1 MSSSWWLRAIGFC
14 ATISPLCAS
23 FSSMY
28 TSSLLYTSMWT
39 WVAPPVVFKESVLA
53 LLVFSSP
60 WLPWS
65 RGNARL
71 GCCRP

>member
-39 WVAPPVVFKESVLA
+39 WAGCFQGVGVGASGFQQSVAP
-53 LLVFSSP
+53 LVK
-60 WLPWS
+60 
-65 RGNARL
+65 R
-71 GCCRP
+71 